1 MVVAVGTLAIF
12 KIQSTDRRRAT
23 MASVSSLGPLSSS
36 RGIFATHLSPA
47 KQNASFETIFDA
59 IFDQNLGVIVSGKMS
74 VATRRLRERRRR
86 EIAKTNRWIGLRDLF
101 ME

>member
-47 KQNASFETIFDA
+47 KQNAI
-59 IFDQNLGVIVSGKMS
+59 
-74 VATRRLRERRRR
+74 
-86 EIAKTNRWIGLRDLF
+86 
-101 ME
+101 